1 MDELIPA
8 FRQSIFN
15 DSLADGVANIAEV
28 GIDSIMSDGLLKD
41 IPIVNLLLNASRT
54 FKAIHERNLLKNT
67 ALFLDAVNSQKI
79 DDKKVQAYKK
89 KLLNEKTAERE
100 LGRVIVLL
108 DQYVDNIKAQMLGKL
123 FCQYIDRDYS
133 WDKFCELSDILNR
146 LFLDDMPFLYSIF
159 GSEGRQ
165 AIYHIYKIP
174 YNIKRLESIGL
185 VELFGEYSSFGD
197 RLLLSENMF
206 AELTDNGLLFADVGS
221 GLFKDTIQLKKTSKS
236 SQDKIKGVH

>member
-15 DSLADGVANIAEV
+15 DSLADGIANIAEV

-221 GLFKDTIQLKKTSKS
+221 GLFKDTIQPQENFEKQS
-236 SQDKIKGVH
+236 G

>member
-108 DQYVDNIKAQMLGKL
+108 DQYVDNIKAQLLGKL

-159 GSEGRQ
+159 GSDGRQ

-221 GLFKDTIQLKKTSKS
+221 GLFKDTIQPQENFEKQS
-236 SQDKIKGVH
+236 G

>member
-108 DQYVDNIKAQMLGKL
+108 DQYVDNIKAQMLGRL

-159 GSEGRQ
+159 GSDGRQ

-221 GLFKDTIQLKKTSKS
+221 GLFKDTIQPQENFEKQS
-236 SQDKIKGVH
+236 G

>member
-206 AELTDNGLLFADVGS
+206 TELTDNGLLFADVGS
-221 GLFKDTIQLKKTSKS
+221 GLFKDTIQPQENFEKQS
-236 SQDKIKGVH
+236 G

>member
-146 LFLDDMPFLYSIF
+146 LFLDDVPFLYSSLD
-159 GSEGRQ
+159 SEGRQ

-185 VELFGEYSSFGD
+185 VELFGDYSSFGD
-197 RLLLSENMF
+197 RLLQSENMF
-206 AELTDNGLLFADVGS
+206 AELTDNGSLFADIGRC
-221 GLFKDTIQLKKTSKS
+221 LFQGTIQPQENFEK
-236 SQDKIKGVH
+236 

>member
-123 FCQYIDRDYS
+123 FCQYIDLDYS

-221 GLFKDTIQLKKTSKS
+221 GLFKDTIQ
-236 SQDKIKGVH
+236 SQENFEKQSG

>member
-108 DQYVDNIKAQMLGKL
+108 DQYVDNIKAQMLGRL

-159 GSEGRQ
+159 GSDGRQ
-165 AIYHIYKIP
+165 AIYHIYIIP

-221 GLFKDTIQLKKTSKS
+221 GLFKDTIQPQENFEKQS
-236 SQDKIKGVH
+236 G

>member
-54 FKAIHERNLLKNT
+54 LKAIHERNLLKNT

-221 GLFKDTIQLKKTSKS
+221 GLFKDTIQPQESFEKQS
-236 SQDKIKGVH
+236 G

>member
-221 GLFKDTIQLKKTSKS
+221 GLFKDTIQPQENLEKQS
-236 SQDKIKGVH
+236 G

>member
-15 DSLADGVANIAEV
+15 DSIADSVANIAEV

-41 IPIVNLLLNASRT
+41 LPIINLFLNASRT
-54 FKAIHERNLLKNT
+54 FNAIHERNLLKNT
-67 ALFLDAVNSQKI
+67 ALFLDAINSQKI
-79 DDKKVQAYKK
+79 NDRKIQAYKK
-89 KLLNEKTAERE
+89 KLLNRKTAERE

-108 DQYVDNIKAQMLGKL
+108 NQYVDNKKAQMLGKL

-146 LFLDDMPFLYSIF
+146 LFLDDIPFLYSILD
-159 GSEGRQ
+159 SEGRQ

-185 VELFGEYSSFGD
+185 VELFGDYSSFGD
-197 RLLLSENMF
+197 RLLQSENMF
-206 AELTDNGLLFADVGS
+206 AELTDNGLVFADIGRC
-221 GLFKDTIQLKKTSKS
+221 LFQGTIQPQENFEK
-236 SQDKIKGVH
+236 

>member
-54 FKAIHERNLLKNT
+54 LKAIHERNLLKNT

-79 DDKKVQAYKK
+79 DDKKIQAYKK
-89 KLLNEKTAERE
+89 KLSNEKTAERE

-108 DQYVDNIKAQMLGKL
+108 NQYVDNIKAQMLGKL

-221 GLFKDTIQLKKTSKS
+221 GLFKDTIQPQENFEKQS
-236 SQDKIKGVH
+236 G

>member
-108 DQYVDNIKAQMLGKL
+108 DQYVDNIKAQMLGRL

-159 GSEGRQ
+159 GSDGRQ

-221 GLFKDTIQLKKTSKS
+221 GLFKDTIQPQESFEKQS
-236 SQDKIKGVH
+236 G

>member
-79 DDKKVQAYKK
+79 DDKKIQAYKK
-89 KLLNEKTAERE
+89 KLSNEKTAERE

-108 DQYVDNIKAQMLGKL
+108 NQYVDNIKAQMLGKL

-174 YNIKRLESIGL
+174 YNIKRLESISL

-221 GLFKDTIQLKKTSKS
+221 GLFKDTIQPQESFEKQS
-236 SQDKIKGVH
+236 G

>member
-100 LGRVIVLL
+100 LGCVIVLL

-159 GSEGRQ
+159 GSEDRQ

-185 VELFGEYSSFGD
+185 VEPFGEYSSFGD

-221 GLFKDTIQLKKTSKS
+221 GLFKDTIQPQENFEKQS
-236 SQDKIKGVH
+236 G

>member
-123 FCQYIDRDYS
+123 FCQYSQVLFHSSRRLYQHLHLTIHTFYQNNNPYS
-133 WDKFCELSDILNR
+133 CQRISYVR
-146 LFLDDMPFLYSIF
+146 
-159 GSEGRQ
+159 
-165 AIYHIYKIP
+165 
-174 YNIKRLESIGL
+174 
-185 VELFGEYSSFGD
+185 
-197 RLLLSENMF
+197 
-206 AELTDNGLLFADVGS
+206 
-221 GLFKDTIQLKKTSKS
+221 
-236 SQDKIKGVH
+236 

>member
-89 KLLNEKTAERE
+89 NLLNEKTAERE

-159 GSEGRQ
+159 GSDGRQ

-221 GLFKDTIQLKKTSKS
+221 GLFKDTIQPQENFEKQS
-236 SQDKIKGVH
+236 G

>member
-15 DSLADGVANIAEV
+15 DSIADSVANIAEV

-41 IPIVNLLLNASRT
+41 LPIINLFLNASRT
-54 FKAIHERNLLKNT
+54 FNAIHERNLLKNT
-67 ALFLDAVNSQKI
+67 ALFLDAINSQKI
-79 DDKKVQAYKK
+79 NDRKIQAYKK
-89 KLLNEKTAERE
+89 KLLNRKTAERE

-108 DQYVDNIKAQMLGKL
+108 NQYVDNIKAQMLGKL

-146 LFLDDMPFLYSIF
+146 LFLDDVPFLYSILD
-159 GSEGRQ
+159 SEGKQ
-165 AIYHIYKIP
+165 AIYHIYIIP

-185 VELFGEYSSFGD
+185 VELFGDYSSFGD
-197 RLLLSENMF
+197 RLLQSENMF
-206 AELTDNGLLFADVGS
+206 AELTDNGSLFADIGRC
-221 GLFKDTIQLKKTSKS
+221 LFQGTIQPQENFEK
-236 SQDKIKGVH
+236 

>member
-1 MDELIPA
+1 MVELIPA

-15 DSLADGVANIAEV
+15 ESLADSVASIAEV

-41 IPIVNLLLNASRT
+41 LPIIDLLLNASRT
-54 FKAIHERNLLKNT
+54 FNAIHERNLLKNT
-67 ALFLDAVNSQKI
+67 ALFLDAINSQKI
-79 DDKKVQAYKK
+79 NDRKIQAYKK
-89 KLLNEKTAERE
+89 KLLNGKTAERE

-108 DQYVDNIKAQMLGKL
+108 NQYVDNIKAQMLGKL

-146 LFLDDMPFLYSIF
+146 LFLDDIPFLYSILD
-159 GSEGRQ
+159 SEGRQ

-185 VELFGEYSSFGD
+185 VELFGDYSSFGD
-197 RLLLSENMF
+197 RLLQSENMF
-206 AELTDNGLLFADVGS
+206 AELTDNGSLFADIGRC
-221 GLFKDTIQLKKTSKS
+221 LFQGTIQPQENFEK
-236 SQDKIKGVH
+236 

>member
-174 YNIKRLESIGL
+174 YNIKRLESI
-185 VELFGEYSSFGD
+185 
-197 RLLLSENMF
+197 
-206 AELTDNGLLFADVGS
+206 
-221 GLFKDTIQLKKTSKS
+221 Q
-236 SQDKIKGVH
+236 

>member
-108 DQYVDNIKAQMLGKL
+108 DQYVDNIKAQMLGRL
-123 FCQYIDRDYS
+123 LCQYIDRDYS

-159 GSEGRQ
+159 GSDGRQ

-221 GLFKDTIQLKKTSKS
+221 GLFKDTIQPQENFEKQS
-236 SQDKIKGVH
+236 G

>member
-15 DSLADGVANIAEV
+15 DSIADSVANIAEV

-41 IPIVNLLLNASRT
+41 LPIINLFLNASRT
-54 FKAIHERNLLKNT
+54 FNAIHERNLLKNT
-67 ALFLDAVNSQKI
+67 ALFLDAINSQKI
-79 DDKKVQAYKK
+79 NDRQIQAYKK
-89 KLLNEKTAERE
+89 KLLNKKTAERE

-108 DQYVDNIKAQMLGKL
+108 NQYVDNKKAQMLGKL

-146 LFLDDMPFLYSIF
+146 LFLDDIPFLYSILD
-159 GSEGRQ
+159 SEGRQ

-185 VELFGEYSSFGD
+185 VELFGDYSSFGD
-197 RLLLSENMF
+197 RLLQSENMF
-206 AELTDNGLLFADVGS
+206 AELTDNGLVFADIGRC
-221 GLFKDTIQLKKTSKS
+221 LFQGTIQPKENFEK
-236 SQDKIKGVH
+236 

>member
-54 FKAIHERNLLKNT
+54 LKAIHERNLLKNT

-79 DDKKVQAYKK
+79 DDKKIQAYKK
-89 KLLNEKTAERE
+89 KLSNEKTAERE

-108 DQYVDNIKAQMLGKL
+108 NQYVDNIKAQMLGKL

-221 GLFKDTIQLKKTSKS
+221 GLFKDTIQPQESFEKQS
-236 SQDKIKGVH
+236 G

>member
-108 DQYVDNIKAQMLGKL
+108 DQYVDNIKAQMLGRL

-221 GLFKDTIQLKKTSKS
+221 GLFKDTIQPQENFEKQS
-236 SQDKIKGVH
+236 G

>member
-108 DQYVDNIKAQMLGKL
+108 DQYVDNIKAQMLGRL

-133 WDKFCELSDILNR
+133 WDKFCELFDILNR

-159 GSEGRQ
+159 GSDGRQ

-221 GLFKDTIQLKKTSKS
+221 GLFKDTIQPQENFEKQS
-236 SQDKIKGVH
+236 G

>member
-108 DQYVDNIKAQMLGKL
+108 NQYVDNIKAQMLGKL

-221 GLFKDTIQLKKTSKS
+221 GLFKDTIQPQENFEKQS
-236 SQDKIKGVH
+236 G

>member
-79 DDKKVQAYKK
+79 DDKKIQAYKK
-89 KLLNEKTAERE
+89 KLSNEKTAERE

-108 DQYVDNIKAQMLGKL
+108 NQYVDNIKAQMLGKL

-221 GLFKDTIQLKKTSKS
+221 GLFKDTIQPQENFEKQS
-236 SQDKIKGVH
+236 G

>member
-108 DQYVDNIKAQMLGKL
+108 DQYVDNIKAQMLGRL

-159 GSEGRQ
+159 GSDGRQ

-197 RLLLSENMF
+197 RLLLSENMS

-221 GLFKDTIQLKKTSKS
+221 GLFKDTIQPQENFEKQS
-236 SQDKIKGVH
+236 G

>member
-108 DQYVDNIKAQMLGKL
+108 DQYVDNIKAQMLGRL

-159 GSEGRQ
+159 GSEDRQ

-185 VELFGEYSSFGD
+185 VEPFGEYSSFGD

-221 GLFKDTIQLKKTSKS
+221 GLFKDTIQPQENFEKQS
-236 SQDKIKGVH
+236 G

>member
-67 ALFLDAVNSQKI
+67 ALFLDTVNSQKI

-108 DQYVDNIKAQMLGKL
+108 DQYVDNIKAQMLGRL

-159 GSEGRQ
+159 GSDGRQ

-221 GLFKDTIQLKKTSKS
+221 GLFKDTIQPQENFEKQS
-236 SQDKIKGVH
+236 G